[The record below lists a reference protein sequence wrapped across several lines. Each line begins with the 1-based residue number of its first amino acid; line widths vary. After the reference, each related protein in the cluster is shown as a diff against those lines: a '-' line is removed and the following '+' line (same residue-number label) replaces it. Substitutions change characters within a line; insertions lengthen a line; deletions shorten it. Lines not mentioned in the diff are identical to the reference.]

1 MSTRHKIHISVGLVP
16 TYSIRFRLVNIEIR
30 ILHKISEL
38 LVCNMPGYQNEPCLT
53 PSSWAIACWERVL
66 KPGLDRL
73 ECLSSHTVFTQYYYY
88 YRMTGFKISMAC
100 ITALGVGSVVG
111 CGIRLFRYLRS

>member
-1 MSTRHKIHISVGLVP
+1 MPIRHKIHISVGLVS

-38 LVCNMPGYQNEPCLT
+38 LVCNMPGYQNEPCL
-53 PSSWAIACWERVL
+53 RVL